1 MRRLI
6 LLAGV
11 TGLLAATGWGLRAA
25 PVAAKPATFSEG
37 QYSQAHW
44 RIDENRV
51 LWWDGK
57 PCIPMTVNQIWIDN
71 DKFSK
76 GQFSAHFKS
85 VNDLTDQLTK
95 NGETYFVLFV
105 THPPVKSLADLKN
118 ATVRTQFET
127 EWKRFAPAVTKA
139 GLRGM
144 TFFNE
149 INVLAAPK
157 SMTDADYAKLLNDYA
172 RSMKQIVADVPVVLK
187 IAGDWN
193 IGPTM
198 AAIRGDYID
207 GLGGDFFSDLPDQ
220 KLTAQMAKPLAE
232 LAKASK
238 SKLFWVTEFSR
249 QTGQEPKIQ
258 WPAFTSKQQMQDFLD
273 LFVKHGATGFF
284 YFKEKK
290 GSNAWQGPGGYAQ
303 VTTDTARW
311 FRELAPVVT
320 NRVLSG
326 GNGTIPTAMQTTPTA
341 GTEGAEGGGE
351 GGGGASEGRGAG
363 VGREGGGREG
373 GGTEGRGR
381 RGGEGGGERGG
392 RLGREGGRGGEAV
405 GTEGAEGGA
414 TAAQTQAQMK
424 SADVVATIEND
435 TDIKQGLLARY
446 PGYTLDA
453 TYVSQFKV
461 WEVRVLD
468 AGTARALIYV
478 RDQDGKIT
486 EIEKNIRRS
495 GARETNLRGE

>member
-11 TGLLAATGWGLRAA
+11 TGLLGAMGQGVRAA
-25 PVAAKPATFSEG
+25 PAPAKPAAFSEG
-37 QYSQAHW
+37 QYNQVHW
-44 RIDENRV
+44 RIDEKRV

-71 DKFSK
+71 DKFTK
-76 GQFSAHFKS
+76 GQSSDHVKS
-85 VNDLTDQLTK
+85 VNDLTDRLTQ

-105 THPPVKSLADLKN
+105 THPPVKSLVDLKS
-118 ATVRTQFET
+118 AAVRSQFEA
-127 EWKRFAPAVTKA
+127 EWKRFGPAVTKA

-157 SMTDADYAKLLNDYA
+157 SMTDADYARMLNDYA

-193 IGPTM
+193 IAPTM

-207 GLGGDFFSDLPDQ
+207 GLGGDFFSDQPDQ
-220 KLTAQMAKPLAE
+220 RLMAQMAKPLSE
-232 LAKASK
+232 LSKASK

-249 QTGQEPKIQ
+249 QSGQEPKIQ

-290 GSNAWQGPGGYAQ
+290 GANAWQGAGGYAQ
-303 VTTDTARW
+303 VTPDTSRW
-311 FRELAPVVT
+311 FRELEPIVT

-326 GNGTIPTAMQTTPTA
+326 GPATIPAAVQSSSPT
-341 GTEGAEGGGE
+341 GGE
-351 GGGGASEGRGAG
+351 GGGESGSG
-363 VGREGGGREG
+363 VGREGGGM
-373 GGTEGRGR
+373 EGRGR
-381 RGGEGGGERGG
+381 RGGEGGRRG
-392 RLGREGGRGGEAV
+392 GREGGESPEVTA
-405 GTEGAEGGA
+405 GAGGA
-414 TAAQTQAQMK
+414 GAQAQMK
-424 SADVVATIEND
+424 SADVVTTIEND
-435 TDIKQGLLARY
+435 ADIKQGLLARY

-468 AGTARALIYV
+468 GGTARALIYV

-486 EIEKNIRRS
+486 EIEKNVRRG